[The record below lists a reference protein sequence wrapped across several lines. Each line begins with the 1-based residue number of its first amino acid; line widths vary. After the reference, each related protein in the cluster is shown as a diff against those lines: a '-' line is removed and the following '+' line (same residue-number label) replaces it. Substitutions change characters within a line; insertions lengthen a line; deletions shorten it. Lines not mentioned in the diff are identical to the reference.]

1 MGKNL
6 AEDIKSVLLTGEQ
19 IRKRVEELGK
29 QISEDYDGK
38 EIIMVGILRGASI
51 FYADLAREI
60 NCPVHMNFM
69 AISSYDLS
77 AESSGAVRIN
87 YDLEEDI
94 TGKDVI
100 IVEDIIDTGL
110 TLKYLYENLVARGP
124 ESLKTCCCLD
134 KPLRRKV
141 EFSADYVGFEVP
153 DEFIVGYGLDY
164 AQKYRNLDFL
174 GALKKEIYER

>member
-1 MGKNL
+1 MGKIL
-6 AEDIKSVLLTGEQ
+6 EKDIKNVLLTKEQ
-19 IRKRVEELGK
+19 IEKRVAEMGK
-29 QISEDYDGK
+29 QISEDYAGK
-38 EIIMVGILRGASI
+38 DIIMVGILRGAAI

-60 NCPVHMNFM
+60 SLPVHMNFM

-77 AESSGAVRIN
+77 SISSGAVRIN

-110 TLKYLYENLVARGP
+110 TLKYLYENLEARGP
-124 ESLKTCCCLD
+124 KSLKTCCCLD
-134 KPLRRKV
+134 KPSRRKV
-141 EFSADYVGFEVP
+141 EFKPDYVGFEVP

-164 AQKYRNLDFL
+164 AQKYRNLEYL
-174 GALKKEIYER
+174 GALKEEIYRC